1 LRLHWEDTG
10 GPGPPGHLNMG
21 LGMNATGWWRTA
33 PVLSEAGLRV
43 ISFDNRGVGRSQ
55 RVPGPYTVAE
65 MADDSVSVL
74 DAAGVDRAH
83 VYGISLGGMIA
94 QEVALRHPERVRA
107 LVLGA
112 TTAGGA
118 NLVPASEAVNA
129 FVRLRAQTTAG
140 GDDRVQAAPEVV
152 AFVRL
157 RAQMTAE
164 CAVWASVPINY
175 APRTRLAGGDRIAQD
190 IARRLR
196 FPAESEY
203 YSAQLAAANGHAA
216 RVANIRAPT
225 LVVHGEDDVLIPPA
239 NGERLAAAIP
249 GAELSLWPGAAHL
262 YFTDEPEI
270 DRRVAAWLSRDPRII
285 AGSRLSERSSPGPS

>member
-1 LRLHWEDTG
+1 
-10 GPGPPGHLNMG
+10 
-21 LGMNATGWWRTA
+21 
-33 PVLSEAGLRV
+33 V

-112 TTAGGA
+112 
-118 NLVPASEAVNA
+118 
-129 FVRLRAQTTAG
+129 TTAG

-225 LVVHGEDDVLIPPA
+225 LVVHGEEDVLIPPA